1 MDSYKIVRNT
11 GRYIVLT
18 IHADGMRRWSPWFAN
33 KLQAETRIV
42 QQTKFL
48 PNGIDC

>member
-18 IHADGMRRWSPWFAN
+18 TQADGTRRWSPWFAN
-33 KLQAETRIV
+33 KLQADTWIV
-42 QQTKFL
+42 QQTTFL
-48 PNGIDC
+48 PNAIDS